1 MSDNSLGARLK
12 RSFDAFFAFK
22 ETAPQTMSY
31 GYGYNPIRTKLK
43 YGNERTIMAS
53 IMERIATD
61 AAAIPIKHVRVDQNG
76 RFKEEI
82 KDDIDLCL
90 NLNANIDQTGREFI
104 HDCVLSMLDEGVVGV
119 VPTVFDANSIDEDGN
134 AKFEIFELRVGKIV
148 EWYPKHVKVELYNQD
163 TGRREQIV
171 VPKAYTAILE
181 NPFYSV
187 MNEHN
192 STLKRLIRKLA
203 LLDIT
208 DETNSSGK
216 LDMIIQLPYVVK
228 SEARRKQAEQ
238 RRNDIEMQLAGSK
251 YGIAYTDGTERI
263 TQLNRSVENQ
273 LLTQVEKLTNQLYS
287 QLGMTEEILKGT
299 ANEQTL
305 LNYNN
310 QVIEPV
316 LSTITNA
323 FTWKYLTKTAR
334 SQGQSFMFFRDP
346 FKLVPVNN
354 IADIADKFTRNEIL
368 SSNEV
373 RGLIGFMPV
382 DNPQANELRNKNIN
396 QSADAEQPAMTT
408 DGEVV
413 DDAETQDITE
423 TEVEAKP
430 VYDDEGNLVEGLYEI
445 NGIIYD
451 EDGNPVEE

>member
-22 ETAPQTMSY
+22 ETTPQTMSY

-396 QSADAEQPAMTT
+396 QSANAEQPAMTT

-413 DDAETQDITE
+413 DDAETQDTTE

>member
-396 QSADAEQPAMTT
+396 QSANAEQPAMTT

-413 DDAETQDITE
+413 DDAETQDTTE